1 MFKIYTQPTKQ
12 AKVATY
18 LDGKQPTA
26 APAHVLVGVGS
37 KEQRYKEWL
46 KKEFAS
52 NNQFINFVA
61 RLVDIGEEHGHIA
74 LLVRSKIN
82 AFQVTAMRDFLVENY
97 ETIKMMIPYLKQG
110 MVGTKKNLED
120 LTNEERAIMN
130 NGNTMTLGQLPES
143 DRNQLLELM
152 RQAEAESQP
161 HVTPEQAV
169 ETETS
174 TNSN

>member
-1 MFKIYTQPTKQ
+1 
-12 AKVATY
+12 
-18 LDGKQPTA
+18 
-26 APAHVLVGVGS
+26 VLVGIGS

-46 KKEFAS
+46 KKEFES

-110 MVGTKKNLED
+110 MVGKKKNLED
-120 LTNEERAIMN
+120 LTDEERSIMN

-143 DRNQLLELM
+143 DRNQILELM
-152 RQAEAESQP
+152 RQAEEQSQP
-161 HVTPEQAV
+161 QVTPESAV
-169 ETETS
+169 ETETP